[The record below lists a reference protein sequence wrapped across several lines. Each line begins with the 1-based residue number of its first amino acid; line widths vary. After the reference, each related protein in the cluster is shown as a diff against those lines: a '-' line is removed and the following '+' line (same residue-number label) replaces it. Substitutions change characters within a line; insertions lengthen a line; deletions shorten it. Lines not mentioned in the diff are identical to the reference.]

1 MCHRVHAGVLFLI
14 LAGTLAGADDPRS
27 LAELEASIQQRVA
40 GQPGVYSVAFEDLS
54 SGQRL
59 LLNADDRTHAASL
72 MKVPVM
78 MAAFHLAGRGEL
90 DLDRQVTVKNSFASL
105 VDGSPFQVEF
115 DPEGPLAAQA
125 GGTVSLLE
133 LIRLMITRSDNVA
146 TDLVMEIVP
155 AARIMDLLAALGV
168 EDVFVRRGV
177 EDTKAY
183 DAGLNNECSARGML
197 AAMIACRNS
206 EVFDPQSRR
215 SMIDILRAQELSSII
230 GRGIPRDARAAVAHK
245 TGSISWVEHD
255 AGIVELPGGRAY
267 ALVILSRD
275 FGEAR
280 DAALETG
287 SAISELVYR
296 YVSSR

>member
-1 MCHRVHAGVLFLI
+1 LFF
-14 LAGTLAGADDPRS
+14 AGTLAGAGGPRS
-27 LAELEASIQQRVA
+27 LAELEASIQQRIA
-40 GQPGVYSVAFEDLS
+40 GQPGVYSIAFEDLS

-59 LLNADDRTHAASL
+59 LLNAGDRTHAASL

-78 MAAFHLAGRGEL
+78 MAAFHLAERGEL

-115 DPEGPLAAQA
+115 DPNGPLAAQA
-125 GGTVSLLE
+125 GRTVSLLE
-133 LIRLMITRSDNVA
+133 LVRLMITRSDNVA

-155 AARIMDLLAALGV
+155 AARVMDLLATLGI

-183 DAGLNNECSARGML
+183 EAGLNNECSARGML

-206 EVFDPQSRR
+206 EVFDSQSRR
-215 SMIDILRAQELSSII
+215 RMIDILRAQKLSSMI
-230 GRGIPRDARAAVAHK
+230 GRGIPRSAEALVANK

-255 AGIVELPGGRAY
+255 AGIVELLGGRAY
-267 ALVILSRD
+267 GLVILTRD
-275 FGEAR
+275 FGAARNEAI
-280 DAALETG
+280 ETG
-287 SAISELVYR
+287 SAISELVYH